1 MSMTDT
7 SGVAGNSNASDAAA
21 GEEDISEERFLAL
34 VDELRAATPSLTPIG
49 GGVLV
54 ALRLGISDDTRTFSR
69 LLGIEHALV
78 LREVTELAETGL
90 LRIVDRKQRS
100 QKVSFALT
108 DISTALL
115 ARTSL
120 QHER

>member
-1 MSMTDT
+1 MSMADT

-21 GEEDISEERFLAL
+21 GEEEISEERFLAL

-49 GGVLV
+49 GAVLV

-69 LLGIEHALV
+69 VLGIEHALV
-78 LREVTELAETGL
+78 LREVTELAEIGL
-90 LRIVDRKQRS
+90 LSIIDRKQRS

-108 DISTALL
+108 EISTALL

-120 QHER
+120 GHER

>member
-1 MSMTDT
+1 MSMVENN
-7 SGVAGNSNASDAAA
+7 SVAGASSASHAPS

-34 VDELRAATPSLTPIG
+34 VDELRAATPSLSPIG
-49 GGVLV
+49 GAVLV
-54 ALRLGISDDTRTFSR
+54 ALRLGVSDDTRTFSR
-69 LLGIEHALV
+69 VLGIEHALV

-90 LRIVDRKQRS
+90 LRIIDRKQRS

-108 DISTALL
+108 DISAALI

-120 QHER
+120 GEP

>member
-7 SGVAGNSNASDAAA
+7 SSVAGNSNASDAVS

-34 VDELRAATPSLTPIG
+34 VDELRAATPSLSPIG

-69 LLGIEHALV
+69 TLGIEHALV
-78 LREVTELAETGL
+78 LREVTELAEIGL

-100 QKVSFALT
+100 QKASFALT

-120 QHER
+120 GGA